1 MTAHKEL
8 HSTRLRCPTMIEHEQ
23 SAYWRLSVTTET
35 ENDERYNSSKFAS
48 ILLNSEAISLMD
60 G

>member
-1 MTAHKEL
+1 
-8 HSTRLRCPTMIEHEQ
+8 MIEHEQ